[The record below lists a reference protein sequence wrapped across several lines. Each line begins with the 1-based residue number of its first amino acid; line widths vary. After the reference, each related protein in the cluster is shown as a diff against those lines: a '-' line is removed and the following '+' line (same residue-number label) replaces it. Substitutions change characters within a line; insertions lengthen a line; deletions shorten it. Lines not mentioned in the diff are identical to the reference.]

1 MAPVQTRRSR
11 KLREATYIDGQQNSV
26 MKEISTPNKD
36 GTIPLLNFLE
46 NTTKFMHDTRQLHS
60 RIAYLEKEAQDY
72 KQLQKKHSQLYNN
85 VQRIIQSIN
94 NIVPEDEQLSLE
106 EEHEEEEEEESTIST
121 QKEAIMETH
130 IPSYFESNAKEVTHP
145 YQQFSTQQYMQLPE
159 TSSESAKKQD
169 LELIYKTQHANNTM
183 NFSVIPQ
190 NDEGASK
197 KETPHVTLQRKS
209 RKQRSYW
216 DILNEHLK
224 EDNQKLEEDMEKM
237 ELLSEEMKTTRNWGK
252 SKRKSTKLHDYKSK
266 LYNERSE
273 KKKDFSLKK
282 SSRGAKLRKIYEAN
296 ISLNKKMAEEM
307 LELEQIR
314 QQLLE
319 DDDEKSCFSNIGLEE
334 DI

>member
-11 KLREATYIDGQQNSV
+11 KLREATYIDGQ
-26 MKEISTPNKD
+26 EISTPNKD

-60 RIAYLEKEAQDY
+60 RLAYLEKEAQDY

-106 EEHEEEEEEESTIST
+106 EEHEEEEEESTIST
-121 QKEAIMETH
+121 QKEAIVETH

-159 TSSESAKKQD
+159 TSSDTAKKQD
-169 LELIYKTQHANNTM
+169 LELIYKTQHASNTM

-197 KETPHVTLQRKS
+197 KESYRRTL
-209 RKQRSYW
+209 Y
-216 DILNEHLK
+216 
-224 EDNQKLEEDMEKM
+224 
-237 ELLSEEMKTTRNWGK
+237 
-252 SKRKSTKLHDYKSK
+252 YV
-266 LYNERSE
+266 
-273 KKKDFSLKK
+273 
-282 SSRGAKLRKIYEAN
+282 
-296 ISLNKKMAEEM
+296 
-307 LELEQIR
+307 
-314 QQLLE
+314 
-319 DDDEKSCFSNIGLEE
+319 
-334 DI
+334 